1 MKTLKSKGV
10 LKDGKLLRSV
20 KVQKLNY
27 YYYSDL
33 TDIYG
38 SGFVKFLQTPP
49 IKQRVLWGTNSND
62 CRLVNVSE
70 FKSALKL
77 YKQHQKDNK
86 KVKTTASSVNKVKP
100 PVAAVKVE
108 ETPAPVSAPTKPA
121 VAQLTFNIP
130 APAAQKK
137 TEPSVDKESRVK
149 LAIPKYLDKYI
160 FSAQPDEKFVHVK
173 EMYFEHPIQIELI
186 SKHEYTVRRKEVN
199 DLVVN
204 FCNYEEKV
212 LGLPEDSRTQ
222 PKYVYQNLFTS
233 FRATM
238 KLLLHKEGKRLED
251 MNLHL
256 DDTRYQDKIFC
267 AGVYPLFYNMVKEL
281 HKNLF

>member
-1 MKTLKSKGV
+1 
-10 LKDGKLLRSV
+10 
-20 KVQKLNY
+20 
-27 YYYSDL
+27 
-33 TDIYG
+33 
-38 SGFVKFLQTPP
+38 
-49 IKQRVLWGTNSND
+49 
-62 CRLVNVSE
+62 VNVSE

-77 YKQHQKDNK
+77 YKQQQKDN
-86 KVKTTASSVNKVKP
+86 KVKTTASSANKVKKP
-100 PVAAVKVE
+100 EQPKAQEKSVAVA
-108 ETPAPVSAPTKPA
+108 TKPA
-121 VAQLTFNIP
+121 VPPAQLNLNIQEN
-130 APAAQKK
+130 AA
-137 TEPSVDKESRVK
+137 EVDNKHSRVK

-173 EMYFEHPIQIELI
+173 EMYFESPLKIDLI
-186 SKHEYTVRRKEVN
+186 SKQEYMIRRKEVN

-204 FCNYEEKV
+204 FCNYEEKA
-212 LGLPEDSRTQ
+212 LGLPVEDRVQ
-222 PKYVYQNLFTS
+222 PKYIYQNLFTS

-256 DDTRYQDKIFC
+256 DETRYQDKIFC

>member
-27 YYYSDL
+27 YYYTDL

-77 YKQHQKDNK
+77 YKQQQKDNK
-86 KVKTTASSVNKVKP
+86 KVKTTASSANKVKP
-100 PVAAVKVE
+100 TTVKIE
-108 ETPAPVSAPTKPA
+108 EKPA
-121 VAQLTFNIP
+121 VAVTKLLAATQLNLDIQAPTSQKKP
-130 APAAQKK
+130 AP
-137 TEPSVDKESRVK
+137 PVDNESRVK

-160 FSAQPDEKFVHVK
+160 FRSQPDEKFVHVK
-173 EMYFEHPIQIELI
+173 EMYFEHPIQIDVI

-212 LGLPEDSRTQ
+212 LGLPEESRTQ
-222 PKYVYQNLFTS
+222 PKYIYQNLFTS

-238 KLLLHKEGKRLED
+238 KLLLYKEGKRLED